1 MPPISAFVF
10 NNVWHFA
17 HGLLYGFVVHD
28 ASPKGKATMSTSDS
42 SPGKP
47 AGAPPGTWRILCVDD
62 DTDVLAVLSTA
73 LATRHEVVTAESG
86 IEALKIIAVCEPD
99 FVICDVR
106 MPILDG
112 FATVEAIRQHPA
124 YADIPVFFLTA
135 ERGRDS
141 AKRGFEAG
149 CNLYLTKP
157 FDPMRL
163 LDNIDYFTRES
174 GHTVRAKS
182 HALGDLDHLLRA
194 ARRAPAPPP
203 PVAATPATPAP
214 AAAPRPPS
222 SPRSVRLA
230 SEEFAVREG
239 INLKAEHN
247 AFLEERKAR
256 EREFWKKR
264 YARMQAFID
273 EHMND

>member
-1 MPPISAFVF
+1 
-10 NNVWHFA
+10 
-17 HGLLYGFVVHD
+17 
-28 ASPKGKATMSTSDS
+28 MSTSDKG
-42 SPGKP
+42 PGKQ
-47 AGAPPGTWRILCVDD
+47 AGAPPGKWRILCVDD
-62 DTDVLAVLSTA
+62 DPEVLAVLSTS
-73 LATRHEVVTAESG
+73 LSMRHEVVAAESG
-86 IEALKIIAVCEPD
+86 VEALKIIAVCEPD
-99 FVICDVR
+99 FVICDIR
-106 MPILDG
+106 MPDLDG

-135 ERGRDS
+135 ERSRDA

-174 GHTVRAKS
+174 GHVARAKS
-182 HALGDLDHLLRA
+182 HALGELEHLLNT

-203 PVAATPATPAP
+203 VPAAPAP
-214 AAAPRPPS
+214 APAPTPRPPS
-222 SPRSVRLA
+222 GGPSRRLGA
-230 SEEFAVREG
+230 EEFAAREG
-239 INLKAEHN
+239 ISLKADHD

-273 EHMND
+273 EHMRD